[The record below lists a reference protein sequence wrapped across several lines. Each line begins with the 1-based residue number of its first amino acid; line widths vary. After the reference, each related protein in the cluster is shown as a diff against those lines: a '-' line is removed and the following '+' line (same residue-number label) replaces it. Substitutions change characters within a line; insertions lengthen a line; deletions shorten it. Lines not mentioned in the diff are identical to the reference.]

1 MNRRGFE
8 IRRGARSAMSSSTI
22 CMGVFKS
29 CALKVQAIAMS
40 YAHKKSR
47 LLQDGFLKFIKL
59 CAYFLPNFDMPD
71 GGKVLLKT
79 CFAHSRPPRPNAIA
93 AATAAAI
100 TKAEK
105 ATETI

>member
-1 MNRRGFE
+1 M
-8 IRRGARSAMSSSTI
+8 
-22 CMGVFKS
+22 
-29 CALKVQAIAMS
+29 
-40 YAHKKSR
+40 
-47 LLQDGFLKFIKL
+47 KL
-59 CAYFLPNFDMPD
+59 SAYFLPNFDMPD

-79 CFAHSRPPRPNAIA
+79 CFAHSRPPRPNAIE